1 MKARVQKTA
10 RKQAK
15 PRPPK
20 ARQPKRM
27 TGQERSGQI
36 VRVAA
41 GLFAKKGFKGTTTRE
56 IARKAGISEAVI
68 FKHFSCKEDLYKA
81 IIDLCCADQTGQSR
95 LMAEL
100 RGKQGREV
108 FLSVAAF
115 LLDEHEN
122 NPTFLRLFTYSAL
135 EQQSL
140 SELFIQTMGAQL
152 LDFLEGHIKELA
164 AKGALRAVDPAL
176 GARAF
181 LGMVIH
187 YVIAQELYGFK
198 SRFSRPNKV
207 VAETFVDIFFEG
219 MRRR

>member
-1 MKARVQKTA
+1 MKARVQKTV
-10 RKQAK
+10 RKPSHAGAA
-15 PRPPK
+15 K
-20 ARQPKRM
+20 ARAPKRM
-27 TGQERSGQI
+27 TGEERSRQI

-68 FKHFSCKEDLYKA
+68 FKHFSCKEELYKA
-81 IIDLCCADQTGQSR
+81 IIDFCCADQSGQSR
-95 LMAEL
+95 LMAGL
-100 RGKQGREV
+100 QGKQGREV
-108 FLSVAAF
+108 FLSVASF

-122 NPTFLRLFTYSAL
+122 NPAFLRIFTYSAL

-152 LDFLEGHIKELA
+152 LEFLEGHIRELA
-164 AKGALRAVDPAL
+164 KEGSFRSIDPAIC
-176 GARAF
+176 ARAF

-187 YVIAQELYGFK
+187 YVTAQELYGFK
-198 SRFSRPNKV
+198 RRFSRSNRT

>member
-1 MKARVQKTA
+1 MKARVQKTV
-10 RKQAK
+10 RKPSQAG
-15 PRPPK
+15 PRK
-20 ARQPKRM
+20 ARAPKRM
-27 TGQERSGQI
+27 TGEERSRQI

-41 GLFAKKGFKGTTTRE
+41 GLFANKGFKGTTTRE

-81 IIDLCCADQTGQSR
+81 IIDLCCADHTGQSR
-95 LMAEL
+95 LMAGL
-100 RGKQGREV
+100 HGKHGREV
-108 FLSVAAF
+108 FLSVAEF

-122 NPTFLRLFTYSAL
+122 DPTFLRLFTYSAL

-152 LDFLEGHIKELA
+152 LEFLEGHIRELA
-164 AKGALRAVDPAL
+164 AKGAFKAADPAIC
-176 GARAF
+176 ARAF

-187 YVIAQELYGFK
+187 FVMAQELYGFK
-198 SRFSRPNKV
+198 RRFTRPNKQ